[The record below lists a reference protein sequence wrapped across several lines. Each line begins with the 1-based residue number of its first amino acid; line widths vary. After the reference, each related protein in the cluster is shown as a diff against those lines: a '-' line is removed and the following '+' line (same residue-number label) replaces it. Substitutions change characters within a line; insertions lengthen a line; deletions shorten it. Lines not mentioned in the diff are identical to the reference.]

1 MSRIGKKPIDV
12 PGGVKVSLAGR
23 TVTVQGP
30 KGTLKYEHRPE
41 VAIEVREADKK
52 IVIKNPSENKSHS
65 KYHGLTRALIR
76 NMVEGVATG
85 FKKELEINGVGWTA
99 QLQGRKLKL
108 VVGYADPRVLDV
120 PQGVEVQVQQN
131 KITVSG
137 ADRQAVGQFA
147 AAVRAQRPPEPYNAK
162 GIKYIDEVIIRK
174 EGKAFA
180 GGGAG

>member
-1 MSRIGKKPIDV
+1 MSRIGNKPVEV
-12 PGGVKVSLAGR
+12 PAGVKVSLSGR

-30 KGTLKYEHRPE
+30 KGTLKYDHRPE
-41 VAIEVREADKK
+41 VAVEVNESQKQV
-52 IVIKNPSENKSHS
+52 IVKNPHGRQDVR
-65 KYHGLTRALIR
+65 KYHGLARALIR
-76 NMVEGVATG
+76 NMVEGVTTG
-85 FKKELEINGVGWTA
+85 FKKDLEVNGVGWNA
-99 QLQGRKLKL
+99 QLQGKKLKL
-108 VVGYADPRVLDV
+108 VIGYADPRVLEV
-120 PQGVEVQVQQN
+120 PQGVEVQVQGN

-162 GIKYIDEVIIRK
+162 GIKYSDEVIARK